1 MAERQRNSE
10 RKRERVCVCLYW
22 CVNVILEII
31 APIRFFARALNGFF
45 FV

>member
-1 MAERQRNSE
+1 MAERQRKSE
-10 RKRERVCVCLYW
+10 RESVCLCLYW